1 MGAVYKREIKGYFSS
16 GIGYIFLAV
25 FYFFAAYFFSQNNLV
40 QNSTDV
46 AGLFTNLNF
55 IIVILIPLLTMR
67 LICEE
72 TKQKTDQLLLTS
84 PVSLSGVVL
93 GKFFAALT
101 VFCIGLFSVVIFA
114 LTMAAYV
121 NIDAFV
127 ILGNFLGTLLLASAL
142 IGIGIFIS
150 SLTESQVISAV
161 ASFFV
166 MLLLSI
172 MGNFSSVVTNKF
184 LQAIISEISIST
196 RYNNFSMGIFN
207 LGDTVY
213 YFSIAALFIFLTV
226 RILEKRRWS

>member
-1 MGAVYKREIKGYFSS
+1 MTAVYKREIKGYFSS

-25 FYFFAAYFFSQNNLV
+25 FYFFAAFFFFTSNL
-40 QNSTDV
+40 QGNTSDIS
-46 AGLFTNLNF
+46 GLFSSLNF

-84 PVSLSGVVL
+84 PVSLSGVVA

-101 VFCIGLFSVVIFA
+101 VFAMGLFSVVIFS

-121 NIDAFV
+121 NVDTFV
-127 ILGNFLGTLLLASAL
+127 ILGNIMGTLLFASAL

-166 MLLLSI
+166 MLMLL
-172 MGNFSSVVTNKF
+172 MLSSLNSLVTNKF
-184 LQAIISEISIST
+184 LQGIISAISISS

-213 YFSIAALFIFLTV
+213 YFSIAAAFIFLTV
-226 RILEKRRWS
+226 RVLEKRRWS